1 MYSMLGHEG
10 GGEGTP
16 KFSERASE
24 GIGKRRLRLLWRW
37 RGQAAAAGTTLPA
50 PAPTHYVPSGVSMP
64 AAHTNTTTTTH
75 APCRWGWVSVACAR
89 SATVVPTVVNRAWR
103 PRRSVRVWVVVRR
116 GCRLRTH
123 TAHAAAGRRCRG
135 RRRR

>member
-1 MYSMLGHEG
+1 MLGHEG
-10 GGEGTP
+10 GGEGMP

-24 GIGKRRLRLLWRW
+24 GIGKRRLLWRW
-37 RGQAAAAGTTLPA
+37 RGRATAAGTTLPA

-64 AAHTNTTTTTH
+64 AAHTTATTTTH
-75 APCRWGWVSVACAR
+75 ARRRRGWVSAACAR

-103 PRRSVRVWVVVRR
+103 PHRSVRVWVVARR
-116 GCRLRTH
+116 GRRQRTRA
-123 TAHAAAGRRCRG
+123 AHAAAGRRCRG